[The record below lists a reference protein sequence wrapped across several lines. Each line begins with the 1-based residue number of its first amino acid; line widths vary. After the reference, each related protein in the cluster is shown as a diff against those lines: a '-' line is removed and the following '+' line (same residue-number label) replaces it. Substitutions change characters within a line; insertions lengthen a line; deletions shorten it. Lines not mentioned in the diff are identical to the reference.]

1 MKGFPPD
8 LVLMGK
14 LISDIVGSTSPTCD
28 IANLHITRL
37 YSSNTYVGYKYMAM
51 NRVALDSSGLRE
63 LNVDRDE
70 IKVQN
75 EDKI

>member
-1 MKGFPPD
+1 
-8 LVLMGK
+8 
-14 LISDIVGSTSPTCD
+14 
-28 IANLHITRL
+28 
-37 YSSNTYVGYKYMAM
+37 MAM